1 MKKSVQLVVLFM
13 FGLFTLLSAAD
24 FQPQVYPSGQKTQI
38 MVKKETLKINK
49 LNKVSGYEFPGGVF
63 FQEDFE
69 PGGDWHRW
77 TSTDLT
83 DPRPQRGDTHWMLD
97 TWEALGDSS
106 WRMADTS
113 FGDNGGY
120 DNHWYQV
127 LDTRLINVADTNA
140 VFSFYHRFSLE
151 DPGADPPYDGWDGIN
166 VRISVDSGATWQVLP
181 MDSYNVTSIWAFG
194 HPDQGMNEGPGIAG
208 WGGTVADW
216 RKESISLIDY
226 VDSTRAIML
235 RFAFASDMA
244 YSTNDGAPSFFGWEV
259 DSITVATAD
268 SVYFFND
275 GKDNGDLTGKD
286 NLFIPPVGGDLWHV
300 VNFTEP
306 LDVYAPEF
314 TPSGTYAA
322 ALQNSGET
330 FDPAATYNTWMDDVY
345 ETGPIALPD
354 TAPIYL
360 DFNHIP
366 FFADEDEFPNVEYWR
381 AEVRAVDSTNWEAV
395 WLGDNG
401 EQWVFSDGF
410 DQWIGF
416 AALYGY
422 PTNMSPM
429 DLSRYA
435 GQDVYLR
442 FRFWSDYDEPIGSG
456 LLIDDVVLYSPIN
469 PPAVPTGLNVVGM
482 PKDTTIQ
489 LSWDYVDGQTY
500 QIWRTTPGDQYIHL
514 IGEVADS
521 VYVDT
526 DVDFFQEYYYSL
538 KASVKY
544 EGTSDYV
551 DPMLGTQII
560 PTTIKEFAY
569 DDSEPDTFVVAD
581 RNKLVYVKFTPP
593 YYPVDIKGLN
603 LFLVKDGT
611 TTAGQFTIWD
621 DDGENGMPGSK
632 LRNPFNK
639 SGMPEG
645 WYKIIFDDSTA
656 IDSGSFW
663 ISYKRYGTG
672 RMIGADTTGE
682 IAGRTYL
689 DTDSGL
695 IQVLDRDA
703 MVHVFFDTARTV
715 PPQGIKDLKNMVA
728 DHYVLGSNYP
738 NPFNPV
744 TTIPFVVPAAQAGQR
759 VTLNVFNILGQKVVT
774 LFDGKA
780 TTGFHQVSW
789 NGLNAKGTAV
799 SSGIY
804 IYQLSGKNVTLTNR
818 MLLLK

>member
-1 MKKSVQLVVLFM
+1 MKKSVQLA
-13 FGLFTLLSAAD
+13 LLIVFSAFALLTAAD
-24 FQPQVYPSGQKTQI
+24 FQPQVYPSGQKAQI
-38 MVKKETLKINK
+38 KVKKEVLKTNK

-63 FQEDFE
+63 FREDFE
-69 PGGDWHRW
+69 PGGEWHRW
-77 TSTDLT
+77 VSDDLT

-113 FGDNGGY
+113 FGDHGGY

-140 VFSFYHRFSLE
+140 VFSFYHRYSLE
-151 DPGADPPYDGWDGIN
+151 DPAGVDPPYDGWDGIN
-166 VRISVDSGATWQVLP
+166 VRVSLDSGATWIVLP
-181 MDSYNVTSIWAFG
+181 FSTYNVTSSWAFG

-208 WGGTVADW
+208 WAGTVADW
-216 RKESISLIDY
+216 RKESISLKDY

-259 DSITVATAD
+259 DSISVATED

-275 GKDNGDLTGKD
+275 GQKEGMSGKD

-300 VNFTEP
+300 VNFTSP
-306 LDVYAPEF
+306 LEVSDPQF
-314 TPSGTYAA
+314 TPSGTHSA
-322 ALQNSGET
+322 ALQNSGDT
-330 FDPAATYNTWMDDVY
+330 FDPVATYNSWMDDVY
-345 ETGPIALPD
+345 QTGPIALPD
-354 TAPIYL
+354 TTPIYL

-366 FFADEDEFPNVEYWR
+366 YFADQDEFPNVEYWR
-381 AEVRAVDSTNWEAV
+381 PEVRPVDSTEWEAV
-395 WLGDNG
+395 WIGDGG
-401 EQWVFSDGF
+401 EQWVFSDGY
-410 DQWIGF
+410 DQWVGF
-416 AALYGY
+416 ASMWGY
-422 PTNMSPM
+422 PTNMSPLN
-429 DLSRYA
+429 LSRYA
-435 GQDVYLR
+435 GQDVYIR

-456 LLIDDVVLYSPIN
+456 LLIDDVVLYSPIT
-469 PPAVPTGLNVVGM
+469 PPDVPTGLNVVGV
-482 PKDTTIQ
+482 PQDTTIKI
-489 LSWDYVDGQTY
+489 SWDYVEGQSY

-514 IGEVADS
+514 IDEVEDS
-521 VYVDT
+521 VYFDK
-526 DVDFFQEYYYSL
+526 DVDYFQEYYYTL
-538 KASVKY
+538 KTSIKY

-551 DPMLGTQII
+551 DPMLGTEII

-569 DDSEPDTFVVAD
+569 DDSQADTVIVAA
-581 RNKLVYVKFTPP
+581 RNKLVYVKFTPQ

-603 LFLVKDGT
+603 LFLVKDGSG
-611 TTAGQFTIWD
+611 TAGQFTIWD
-621 DDGENGMPGSK
+621 DDGENGMPGTS
-632 LRNPFNK
+632 LRKFNK

-672 RMIGADTTGE
+672 RMLGADTTGE
-682 IAGRTYL
+682 ITGRTYL

-695 IQVLDRDA
+695 IQIMDRDA
-703 MVHVFFDTARTV
+703 MVHVFYDTVRV
-715 PPQGIKDLKNMVA
+715 IPPQGITDLKNMVA

-738 NPFNPV
+738 NPFNP
-744 TTIPFVVPAAQAGQR
+744 TTSIPFVVPAAQAGR
-759 VTLNVFNILGQKVVT
+759 HVTLNVFNILGQKVIT

-780 TTGFHQVSW
+780 TAGFHSVNW
-789 NGLNAKGTAV
+789 NGLNAKGNAV

-804 IYQLSGKNVTLTNR
+804 IYQLQGKNVTLTNR